1 MKIAYPVI
9 LKKDG
14 KFFFVSIPDCQIST
28 QGDDIVHA
36 IEMAR
41 DAISLWSIDRLE
53 DNLDLPTPSPLTNI
67 ETSSEDIITLVDVD
81 IAAYK
86 RQHENR
92 TVRRNISLPSWLNEA
107 ADKAGLNVS
116 ALVQSALKQEL
127 QITDR

>member
-41 DAISLWSIDRLE
+41 DAISLWSMDRLE
-53 DNLDLPTPSPLTNI
+53 DNLDLPTPSPLTDI
-67 ETSSEDIITLVDVD
+67 DAPSEDIITLVDID

-86 RQHENR
+86 R
-92 TVRRNISLPSWLNEA
+92 
-107 ADKAGLNVS
+107 
-116 ALVQSALKQEL
+116 
-127 QITDR
+127 